1 MFVHP
6 VRRVAVTAGLALA
19 ITATAGIA
27 LESGAQA
34 EGTSAVS
41 VVHGI
46 PGQPVDVYVNG
57 KKVLDTFEP
66 ATVAGP
72 LDLTAGT
79 YDIALTKPG
88 ADPGSPLLED
98 KSVSVPGGKNLS
110 LVAHL
115 DGSGKPALTA
125 YVNDTSTLKAGMA
138 RLIVR
143 HTAQAPAVD
152 VRAGGKPVFTGLAN
166 PEEAMADVPAGT
178 VTADVTLAGTDTV
191 VLGPKELNLAAGKD
205 TVVYAIGSADEKS
218 LALVA
223 QIIGGLGGAPAGM
236 PAGSGG
242 GHATGVTGA
251 WYALAGLG
259 VLLLAAGL
267 APLARRRAARV

>member
-1 MFVHP
+1 MFTNP
-6 VRRVAVTAGLALA
+6 VRRIAATAGLALA
-19 ITATAGIA
+19 VTATTGIA
-27 LESGAQA
+27 LSTNAQA
-34 EGTSAVS
+34 AETSMVS

-57 KKVLDTFEP
+57 KKLLDGFKP

-72 LDLTAGT
+72 LKLASGS

-88 ADPGSPLLED
+88 GAVGSPLLED
-98 KSVSVPGGKNLS
+98 KEVAVPGGKNLS

-125 YVNDTSTLKAGMA
+125 FVNDTSTLKAGMT

-152 VRAGGKPVFTGLAN
+152 VRAGGKPVFKGLTN
-166 PEEAMADVPAGT
+166 PNEVMADLPAGT
-178 VTADVTLAGTDTV
+178 VKADVVLAGTSTV
-191 VLGPKELNLAAGKD
+191 VLGPKDLDLAAGKD
-205 TVVYAIGSADEKS
+205 TIVYAIGSAENKN

-223 QIIGGLGGAPAGM
+223 QTISGLGGSPSGM

-242 GHATGVTGA
+242 QNATGVTTG
-251 WYALAGLG
+251 WYALIGLG
-259 VLLLAAGL
+259 GVLLAAGAVL
-267 APLARRRAARV
+267 RRRPARA